1 VWWRRPLESAI
12 EREDL
17 DAIGI
22 MLMDIDAKLER
33 VLAILEGENGWEE
46 EEETDGS

>member
-1 VWWRRPLESAI
+1 MWWRRPSECAI
-12 EREDL
+12 EREDI

-22 MLMDIDAKLER
+22 MLMEIHAKLER
-33 VLAILEGENGWEE
+33 VLAILEDDVGWEE